1 MNDCPTSTNPPPAA
15 PHIFTLTG
23 NLLAERTLEVD
34 SWEPGRTSRARRESF
49 QVGGKGINVSRMLTR
64 LQVSNTAIYF
74 TGREPGKECETW
86 LNERGLRHRAFAT
99 STATRTGTVV
109 RDQSGRFGETTF
121 LGPDAAPDA
130 RAIAAC
136 AGFLDEQPDAQV
148 LVLAGS
154 FPGWSSPDFDPL
166 RHTLERWL
174 TRGRLVAD
182 TYGPP
187 LAWTAERPLAL
198 VKINADELRALPR
211 PRLGTDPDAL
221 PPTVKRWVITDGPG
235 PIELRD
241 VDGIRTR
248 LTPPTVQQI
257 SPTGSGDVLLACM
270 LNPLFAL
277 GYSLADAVR
286 TAIPYAAANAAHPG
300 VAEFPLPSG

>member
-1 MNDCPTSTNPPPAA
+1 MNDHPASIDSATIA

-23 NLLAERTLEVD
+23 NLLAELTLEFD
-34 SWEPGRTSRARRESF
+34 SWEPGRTSRARRDSF
-49 QVGGKGINVSRMLTR
+49 QVGGKGLNVSRMLTR
-64 LQVSNTAIYF
+64 LQVSNTAICF
-74 TGREPGKECETW
+74 TGGAPGTECETW
-86 LNERGLRHRAFAT
+86 LKERGLRYRAFAT

-136 AGFLDEQPDAQV
+136 AAFLDEQPDAQV

-154 FPGWSSPDFDPL
+154 FPGWNSPDFDPL
-166 RHTLERWL
+166 RHALDRWL
-174 TRGRLVAD
+174 TRGHLVAD

-187 LAWTAERPLAL
+187 LAWAAERPLAL

-211 PRLGTDPDAL
+211 SRPGADSDAL

-241 VDGIRTR
+241 GDGIRTR
-248 LTPPTVQQI
+248 LTPPNVQQI

-300 VAEFPLPSG
+300 VAEFPLPPG